1 MPKLLLTY
9 ILTLFTLISCKQENK
24 NISVEKPK
32 TAESDFL
39 VNFPQLNKKE
49 RKKYQKKIKHFYN
62 QKINQNDF
70 SGGFLVAKDGQIL
83 FQDYEGYSNY
93 KSKEKISDK
102 TPLHLASVSKVL
114 TAAIVLRFVDEGKIS
129 LDDTFKKYFPDFPYE
144 EVTIKTLLNHRS
156 GLRNYAYFTD
166 NDSIWD
172 KSKDLT
178 NKAILDILNSKK
190 IDLDFKTDT
199 KFSYCNTNYALLAL
213 LIEKISGQTY
223 AEAMKNLLFEPLEMK
238 NTFVLENRNQ
248 IDSISQSYKSDWDKI
263 PFDFLDFVYG
273 DKNIYSTPQDLL
285 KFDLATY
292 SDKFFS
298 KELRNEIFKGYSYE
312 KPGIKNYGLG
322 IRLYEWDNDKT
333 MFYHN
338 GWWHGNNTSY
348 ITLKEEKVTIIALSN
363 KYNKKVYQ
371 TRALTSIFG
380 DYPFETE
387 ED

>member
-1 MPKLLLTY
+1 MPKLLLNY

-49 RKKYQKKIKHFYN
+49 RKKYQKKVKHFYN

-70 SGGFLVAKDGQIL
+70 SGGFLVAKNGQIL

-114 TAAIVLRFVDEGKIS
+114 TAAVVLRFVDEGKIN
-129 LDDTFKKYFPDFPYE
+129 LDDTFKKHFPNFPYE

-172 KSKDLT
+172 KSKDLS
-178 NKAILDILNSKK
+178 NEAILDILNSKK

-223 AEAMKNLLFEPLEMK
+223 TEAMKNLLFEPLEMK

-298 KELRNEIFKGYSYE
+298 DKLRNEIFKGYSYE

-380 DYPFETE
+380 DYPFE
-387 ED
+387 